1 MSDNSDEH
9 RVHETLL
16 PSLTLSVLGG
26 MSSEDGVTP
35 LPAGVTPLPVHAEA
49 VAERQNTPTAESP
62 ARRGDAPLQ
71 DTGPI
76 IDTEAEMARPRGA
89 RRGDMIGG
97 RYVVDGQ
104 IGRGGMGRV
113 LRVRH
118 QVLGKAF
125 ALKLIKVPIAT
136 NPRIREMFYRE
147 ARLASALSHQNICS
161 IVDFGQDPVF
171 GLFMVMELLEG
182 QTIHNKLRHD
192 GRLAPKVACDVMW
205 QIAEALRYIH
215 GRAIIHG
222 DVKSENILLMRTPDR
237 RRVVKLLDFGLA
249 RAGIRETKT
258 AKQVEGTPEYLAPE
272 RIRGAPAS
280 PSSDIYAL
288 GILFYE
294 LLVGKLPFVGDLE
307 EVFQQHLD
315 TPVPMPSQQIDESI
329 DERADEIVSRAT
341 AKDPEDRHPDVAGF
355 LYELRTLMNMLGMDV
370 ARRRAGAGGGGAE
383 KKARRAAN
391 RETVAAREVFDNA
404 PVPLASVDPDGK
416 VRIANQAFLEFLGVA
431 GAAAGIQ
438 LTDSGFTEVYPALI
452 DDLQKVANSRTTR
465 KRIIYLSEGGGHVV
479 EVAVV
484 MTAAPNRSEI
494 TAGDIHMTLHPL
506 NRY

>member
-1 MSDNSDEH
+1 MSDNSDDH

-26 MSSEDGVTP
+26 MSPSEDGFTP
-35 LPAGVTPLPVHAEA
+35 VPAGVTPLPVHAET
-49 VAERQNTPTAESP
+49 VAREADPQSP
-62 ARRGDAPLQ
+62 FAADSTQ
-71 DTGPI
+71 DTGPV
-76 IDTEAEMARPRGA
+76 IDTEGEIARPRGA

-161 IVDFGQDPVF
+161 IVDFGQDPLF

-182 QTIHNKLRHD
+182 KTLHHKLRHD

-222 DVKSENILLMRTPDR
+222 DVKSENILLTRTPDR
-237 RRVVKLLDFGLA
+237 KRVVKLLDFGLA
-249 RAGIRETKT
+249 RAGITGKHA

-288 GILFYE
+288 GILLYE
-294 LLVGKLPFVGDLE
+294 LLVGKLPFVGDVD
-307 EVFQQHLD
+307 EVFRQHLE
-315 TPVPMPSQQIDESI
+315 TPMPIPSQQVDEPI
-329 DERADEIVSRAT
+329 DERADQIVARAT

-355 LYELRTLMNMLGMDV
+355 LYELRTLMNMLGMSG
-370 ARRRAGAGGGGAE
+370 ARRRAGGGAGAGSE
-383 KKARRAAN
+383 KPGRRQANLELLAAG
-391 RETVAAREVFDNA
+391 EVFDNA

-416 VRIANQAFLEFLGVA
+416 VRAANQAFLEFLGVA
-431 GAAAGIQ
+431 GNAAGIQ

-452 DDLQKVANSRTTR
+452 DDLQRVATNRTTR

-479 EVAVV
+479 EVAVI
-484 MTAAPNRSEI
+484 MTAAPNRSEV
-494 TAGDIHMTLHPL
+494 TAGDIHITLHPL

>member
-1 MSDNSDEH
+1 VSDNSDEH

-26 MSSEDGVTP
+26 MASEEGVTP

-49 VAERQNTPTAESP
+49 TARASGTAQP
-62 ARRGDAPLQ
+62 VDAPLQ
-71 DTGPI
+71 DTGPV

-161 IVDFGQDPVF
+161 IVDFGQDPLF

-249 RAGIRETKT
+249 RAGIRETTT

-294 LLVGKLPFVGDLE
+294 LLVGKLPFVGDLD

-315 TPVPMPSQQIDESI
+315 TNMPLPSQQIDEPI
-329 DERADEIVSRAT
+329 DERADEIVARAT

-355 LYELRTLMNMLGMDV
+355 LYELRTFMNMLGMDV
-370 ARRRAGAGGGGAE
+370 ARRRAGAGGGGGSGE
-383 KKARRAAN
+383 KSARRAAN
-391 RETVAAREVFDNA
+391 RETQAAREVFDNA

-416 VRIANQAFLEFLGVA
+416 VRAANQAFLEFLGVA

-438 LTDSGFTEVYPALI
+438 LTDSGFAEVYPALI
-452 DDLQKVANSRTTR
+452 DDLQRVANNRTTR

-479 EVAVV
+479 EVAVIL
-484 MTAAPNRSEI
+484 TAAPNRSEV